1 MDPSSTISFFYLF
14 LLILLSAFFSGAE
27 TALVGLSP
35 AKVQALLQNKEKSA
49 HWIHYLKSKPHKML
63 LIILIFN
70 NLVNIG
76 AAAYATVVFIN
87 MFGAYG
93 AGIATAVMTLAI
105 MIFGEII
112 PKSVANK
119 HPVGVSQFVSK
130 PLVVLGYLAW
140 PVVFVFEKFLI
151 KLVGKHMYSV
161 SEDEVMAMVSMGAE
175 DGSLE
180 KHEKELIENVLEF
193 NDISVEDVMTP
204 RTSVFA
210 LSVETTIKDAI
221 REAAEASHSRIPVY
235 KENLDN
241 IIGFTTVKKLLQL
254 SMDESQHEK
263 TLGEIDLY
271 QFIKVP
277 TTKKIHSLFSDFQ
290 RRRTHIALIFDE
302 HGGTEGIV
310 TMEDILEEIV
320 GEIID
325 ENDEDEPDAIV
336 RKDADTLILE
346 GDAEIGD
353 IERMLD
359 TEIAN
364 YENVDKISWVILDQL
379 SRFPKL
385 NEEIIIGGAKFKVV
399 EMDSNSN
406 KITKVQAVKYYGIP
420 TE

>member
-76 AAAYATVVFIN
+76 AAAYATVVFIDLY
-87 MFGAYG
+87 GTYG
-93 AGIATAVMTLAI
+93 AGIATVVMTLAI

-130 PLVVLGYLAW
+130 PLVLLGYLAW
-140 PVVFVFEKFLI
+140 PVIFVFEKFLM

-210 LSVETTIKDAI
+210 LPAETTIKEAI
-221 REAAEASHSRIPVY
+221 TAAA
-235 KENLDN
+235 
-241 IIGFTTVKKLLQL
+241 
-254 SMDESQHEK
+254 
-263 TLGEIDLY
+263 
-271 QFIKVP
+271 
-277 TTKKIHSLFSDFQ
+277 
-290 RRRTHIALIFDE
+290 
-302 HGGTEGIV
+302 
-310 TMEDILEEIV
+310 
-320 GEIID
+320 
-325 ENDEDEPDAIV
+325 
-336 RKDADTLILE
+336 
-346 GDAEIGD
+346 
-353 IERMLD
+353 
-359 TEIAN
+359 
-364 YENVDKISWVILDQL
+364 
-379 SRFPKL
+379 
-385 NEEIIIGGAKFKVV
+385 
-399 EMDSNSN
+399 
-406 KITKVQAVKYYGIP
+406 
-420 TE
+420 